1 SSLTAD
7 GVSEAWLI
15 NSTQP
20 ELEAFTFMPALSSL
34 ALNAGDAGLTMGAGD
49 TPSEDLGGQQRIID
63 GAIDIGALE
72 RNLGP
77 VFDEGAASAELVR
90 QRRAGNSEL
99 TLDLERY
106 IS

>member
-1 SSLTAD
+1 
-7 GVSEAWLI
+7 
-15 NSTQP
+15 
-20 ELEAFTFMPALSSL
+20 
-34 ALNAGDAGLTMGAGD
+34 
-49 TPSEDLGGQQRIID
+49 
-63 GAIDIGALE
+63 GALE

-106 IS
+106 ISDPEGDVFEIDFVVGQQDVVYREDLGQLFVPATNTGVLAWIVTKDEHGRESMGFLNAESSSN